1 MNDALLNVLRSV
13 DTPTVCNAIEAAQGK
28 RGFNNF
34 TKATMVASAPEEKS
48 VVGYALTA
56 KIAAT
61 SAPEEST
68 ESLKERRM
76 AYYKY
81 MAEGQRPS
89 VAVIEDCD
97 FPNCVGAFWGE
108 INTTVHNIIRNYVRE
123 ENIYRGKN
131 IIIVETVK
139 EYVKKV
145 IELDKRTLEKG
156 NELKIIAVEKEFEDE
171 IKEGRK
177 KYKIRGKIDRIDEL
191 NGDVRVIDY
200 KSGKKIS
207 KRNLTIKNSEELTKE
222 KGIYNLQLLIY
233 ILGIRGEFNEK
244 IIKSGIINL
253 KNIRDGVLEGVFNG
267 NTALSNNE
275 MENYKKEI
283 IMIITN
289 ILDKNKL
296 FKN

>member
-61 SAPEEST
+61 SAPDEPA

-108 INTTVHNIIRNYVRE
+108 INTTVHKGFGVSGVVTNGVVRDLGDLPTGFPVIAGSIGPSHAFVHVRE
-123 ENIYRGKN
+123 FGKP
-131 IIIVETVK
+131 VSVFG
-139 EYVKKV
+139 
-145 IELDKRTLEKG
+145 L
-156 NELKIIAVEKEFEDE
+156 AVEEGDLVHADRHGALVIPSLVIPSLQHAIEKLIATERLVLDPASKPDFDFEAFAKAWAAFE
-171 IKEGRK
+171 AAR
-177 KYKIRGKIDRIDEL
+177 
-191 NGDVRVIDY
+191 
-200 KSGKKIS
+200 
-207 KRNLTIKNSEELTKE
+207 T
-222 KGIYNLQLLIY
+222 
-233 ILGIRGEFNEK
+233 
-244 IIKSGIINL
+244 
-253 KNIRDGVLEGVFNG
+253 
-267 NTALSNNE
+267 
-275 MENYKKEI
+275 
-283 IMIITN
+283 
-289 ILDKNKL
+289 
-296 FKN
+296 